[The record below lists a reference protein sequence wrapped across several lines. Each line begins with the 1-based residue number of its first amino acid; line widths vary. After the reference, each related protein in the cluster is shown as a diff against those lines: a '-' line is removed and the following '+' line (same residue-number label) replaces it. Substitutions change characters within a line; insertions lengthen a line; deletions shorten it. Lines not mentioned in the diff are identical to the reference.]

1 MGLTAS
7 LREPDLRVIPGQEV
21 SAQVNLLN
29 TGSVVDQVTVDVV
42 GQAAAW
48 STVEPAVL
56 NLYPGESGVARVTF
70 HPPRSHEAPAGVVPF
85 GVRAA
90 SREDPAGSIVEEGAI
105 EVAAFTEFKA
115 NLNPSTSRGRRR
127 GRHRLTVVNA
137 GNISAGA
144 SVHFVDPE
152 DQLAFRVSKPS
163 LVAQP
168 GVANVLRVQV
178 IPRKRFMR
186 GPNQPHPFQVM
197 VAPDDGD
204 STLVDGELVQ
214 QPILPPWAVPV
225 AAAVLALLILGTVLW
240 FTLLKPSIK
249 SAATEAVNAQ
259 TTPLSAAVDQ
269 ANKKAEQAQAAAS
282 QAAAAAAG
290 GGAAPNASAG
300 GGANGTN
307 GNAGGNTNGTPGLTA
322 PVVFRVQAN
331 AQIRGANDTN
341 FDLFSDANQP
351 KKPMDISDIQLQNPL
366 ADSGIVQIRIGTT
379 VWLTFN
385 LDNFRDYDDHFVVP
399 VHINQNQAVNWA
411 VQCHNTNGKRCSAA
425 LTFSGRTT
433 P

>member
-7 LREPDLRVIPGQEV
+7 LREPDLRVVPGQEV

-56 NLYPGESGVARVTF
+56 NLYPGESGVARVIF

-105 EVAAFTEFKA
+105 EVAAFSEFTA
-115 NLNPSTSRGRRR
+115 SLNPSTSRGRRK
-127 GRHRLTVVNA
+127 GRHRLTIVNG
-137 GNISAGA
+137 GNISAPA

-152 DQLAFRVSKPS
+152 DQLAFRVTKPA

-168 GVANVLRVQV
+168 GVAHVLRVQV
-178 IPRKRFMR
+178 IPRKRFLR

-197 VAPDDGD
+197 VAPDEGD
-204 STLVDGELVQ
+204 AAIIDGELVQ
-214 QPILPPWAVPV
+214 QPILAPWVVPL
-225 AAAVLALLILGTVLW
+225 AAAVLALVVLGTVLW
-240 FTLLKPSIK
+240 FTLLKPTLK

-259 TTPLSAAVDQ
+259 MTPLSAAVDKANQNANQ
-269 ANKKAEQAQAAAS
+269 AKAQAS
-282 QAAAAAAG
+282 QAASAAAAG
-290 GGAAPNASAG
+290 GGGTGTGTGTGATTGPGGTPALDSPVDFRIQADAAPRTDNGFNLFTAAG
-300 GGANGTN
+300 QST
-307 GNAGGNTNGTPGLTA
+307 
-322 PVVFRVQAN
+322 
-331 AQIRGANDTN
+331 
-341 FDLFSDANQP
+341 
-351 KKPMDISDIQLQNPL
+351 KPLDITDIQLQNP
-366 ADSGIVQIRIGTT
+366 AGDSGIVEIRRNGT
-379 VWLTFN
+379 VWLRFG

-399 VHINQNQAVNWA
+399 VHFKQGDTVTFA
-411 VQCHNTNGKRCSAA
+411 VQCRNPGGKHCTPA
-425 LTFSGRTT
+425 LTFSGKTT
-433 P
+433 S

>member
-7 LREPDLRVIPGQEV
+7 LREPDLRVAPGQEV

-56 NLYPGESGVARVTF
+56 NLYPGESGIARVTF
-70 HPPRSHEAPAGVVPF
+70 HPPRSPEAPAGVVPF

-105 EVAAFTEFKA
+105 EVAAFTDFA
-115 NLNPSTSRGRRR
+115 ARLHPISSRGRRR
-127 GRHRLTVVNA
+127 GRHRLTVVNG

-144 SVHFVDPE
+144 AIHFVDPE
-152 DQLAFRVSKPS
+152 DQLAFRVSKPT

-186 GPNQPHPFQVM
+186 GPNQHHPFQVM
-197 VAPDDGD
+197 VAPDEGD
-204 STLVDGELVQ
+204 SSIVDGELVQ
-214 QPILPPWAVPV
+214 QPLLAPWVVPV
-225 AAAVLALLILGTVLW
+225 VAALVALVILGTVLW

-259 TTPLSAAVDQ
+259 ATPISAAVDK
-269 ANKKAEQAQAAAS
+269 ANQQAEQAKTAAS
-282 QAAAAAAG
+282 QAASAAAAAG
-290 GGAAPNASAG
+290 ANPSAG
-300 GGANGTN
+300 TGTGGTGT
-307 GNAGGNTNGTPGLTA
+307 GTGTGTPGLNT
-322 PVVFRVQAN
+322 PFDFRIQADTPANTGTTFTPFTFPGQN
-331 AQIRGANDTN
+331 A
-341 FDLFSDANQP
+341 
-351 KKPMDISDIQLQNPL
+351 KPIDITDIQLQNP
-366 ADSGIVQIRIGTT
+366 AGDSGTVEIRRNGA
-379 VWLTFN
+379 VWLRFG

-399 VHINQNQAVNWA
+399 VHFKQGETVTFA
-411 VQCHNTNGKRCSAA
+411 VQCRNLAGKRCSPA

-433 P
+433 G

>member
-115 NLNPSTSRGRRR
+115 NLNPKASRGRRR
-127 GRHRLTVVNA
+127 GRYRLTVVNA

-144 SVHFVDPE
+144 AVHFIDPE
-152 DQLAFRVSKPS
+152 DQLAFRVSKPN

-168 GVANVLRVQV
+168 GVANVLRVQA

-186 GPNQPHPFQVM
+186 GPNQQHPFQVM
-197 VAPDDGD
+197 VAPDEGD
-204 STLVDGELVQ
+204 SAIVDGELVQ
-214 QPILPPWAVPV
+214 QPMLPAWAVP
-225 AAAVLALLILGTVLW
+225 AAAALLALIILGTVLW
-240 FTLLKPSIK
+240 FTLLKPTIK
-249 SAATEAVNAQ
+249 SAATEAANAQ

-269 ANKKAEQAQAAAS
+269 ANKKAEQAQAQAS
-282 QAAAAAAG
+282 QAAAAV
-290 GGAAPNASAG
+290 AG
-300 GGANGTN
+300 GGANANPSGGANGSGN
-307 GNAGGNTNGTPGLTA
+307 GNANGGNGNGTPGLTA
-322 PVVFRVQAN
+322 PIEYRVQAN

-341 FDLFSDANQP
+341 FDLFSDANQS

-366 ADSGIVQIRIGTT
+366 GDSGIVQIRLGNQ
-379 VWLTFN
+379 VWLTFG

-399 VHINQNQAVNWA
+399 IHVNQGETVNFA

>member
-7 LREPDLRVIPGQEV
+7 LREPDLRVVPGQEV

-105 EVAAFTEFKA
+105 EVAAFTEFTA
-115 NLNPSTSRGRRR
+115 NLNPSPSRGRRK
-127 GRHRLTVVNA
+127 GRHRLTVVNG
-137 GNISAGA
+137 GNISAPA
-144 SVHFVDPE
+144 AVHFVDPE
-152 DQLAFRVSKPS
+152 DQLAFRVTRPN

-178 IPRKRFMR
+178 IPRKRFLR

-197 VAPDDGD
+197 VAPEEGD
-204 STLVDGELVQ
+204 AAIVDGEYIQ
-214 QPILPPWAVPV
+214 QPILAPWVVPLV
-225 AAAVLALLILGTVLW
+225 AALVALVILGTVLW
-240 FTLLKPSIK
+240 FTLLKPTLK

-259 TTPLSAAVDQ
+259 ITPLSAAVDKANQNADQ
-269 ANKKAEQAQAAAS
+269 AKAQAS
-282 QAAAAAAG
+282 QAASAAAAVG
-290 GGAAPNASAG
+290 GGAGPGTGTGPTTGPG
-300 GGANGTN
+300 GGPA
-307 GNAGGNTNGTPGLTA
+307 LDA
-322 PVVFRVQAN
+322 PVDFRIQADAAPRTDN
-331 AQIRGANDTN
+331 GFN
-341 FDLFSDANQP
+341 LFTASGQNT
-351 KKPMDISDIQLQNPL
+351 KPLDITDIQLQNP
-366 ADSGIVQIRIGTT
+366 AGDSGIVEIRRNGT
-379 VWLTFN
+379 VWLRFG

-399 VHINQNQAVNWA
+399 VHFKQGDTVTFA
-411 VQCHNTNGKRCSAA
+411 VQCRNTGGKHCTPA
-425 LTFSGRTT
+425 LTFSGKTT
-433 P
+433 S